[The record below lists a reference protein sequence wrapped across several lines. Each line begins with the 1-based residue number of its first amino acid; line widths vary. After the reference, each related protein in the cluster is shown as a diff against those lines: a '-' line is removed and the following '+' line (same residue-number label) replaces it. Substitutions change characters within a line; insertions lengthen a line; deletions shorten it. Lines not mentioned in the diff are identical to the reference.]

1 MEIGGV
7 KAMWRVLTECENHP
21 IILGLGLLVG
31 ASVIGGLRD
40 EGYIHTPREMWN
52 DFLSDRQQRLIEEI
66 KEETEKVKKE
76 RDAIYERVR
85 KLLSEVHWYRTW
97 EWPKSLPDED
107 KEKERKRLV
116 IFLTYLHDWKAG
128 FYSLYL
134 NLYELRLRDIR
145 KRKWVSHVRFWED
158 KRERI
163 CFLLS
168 ELTPQIL
175 SLKEWIKDEENEKKK
190 EGEIS
195 FSSLLEEMSSLDRWE
210 KMNNLKKE

>member
-1 MEIGGV
+1 
-7 KAMWRVLTECENHP
+7 MWWVLTECENHP
-21 IILGLGLLVG
+21 VIFILGILFV
-31 ASVIGGLRD
+31 ASVIVGLID
-40 EGYIHTPREMWN
+40 EWYISTPREMWN
-52 DFLSDRQQRLIEEI
+52 DFLSDRQERLIEEI

-76 RDAIYERVR
+76 RDIIYECVR
-85 KLLSEVHWYRTW
+85 KLLSDVHWYLSW
-97 EWPKSLPDED
+97 EWPKSVPDED

-134 NLYELRLRDIR
+134 NLYGLRLRDLR
-145 KRKWVSHVRFWED
+145 KKKWVSHVRFWED

-175 SLKEWIKDEENEKKK
+175 SLKEWIKDEGNEKKK
-190 EGEIS
+190 EVEIS
-195 FSSLLEEMSSLDRWE
+195 FSSLLEEISSLDKWE
-210 KMNNLKKE
+210 KMNNWKEE

>member
-1 MEIGGV
+1 
-7 KAMWRVLTECENHP
+7 MWRVLAECENHP
-21 IILGLGLLVG
+21 IILGLGIVVG
-31 ASVIGGLRD
+31 ASVIGLLRD
-40 EGYIHTPREMWN
+40 EGYISTPREMWN
-52 DFLSDRQQRLIEEI
+52 DFFSDRQKRLIEEI

-85 KLLSEVHWYRTW
+85 KLLSEVKWYLPW

-116 IFLTYLHDWKAG
+116 IFFKYLHDWKAE
-128 FYSLYL
+128 FYPLYL
-134 NLYELRLRDIR
+134 NLYGLRLRDIR

-175 SLKEWIKDEENEKKK
+175 SLKEWINDEKNEKKK
-190 EGEIS
+190 EVEIS
-195 FSSLLEEMSSLDRWE
+195 FLSLLEEIRYLDKWE
-210 KMNNLKKE
+210 KTYNLKG